1 MFQKFLKDFQNKI
14 IIIMVQIFKNR
25 RERERKM
32 RRDFLFCKKNEIR
45 KSKKGKGKIVSI
57 IFQKENISKI
67 CGISFINKFI
77 FRKKK

>member
-1 MFQKFLKDFQNKI
+1 
-14 IIIMVQIFKNR
+14 MVQIFKNR

-67 CGISFINKFI
+67 CGISFIKKFI
-77 FRKKK
+77 FRKKKMKKFHKDKAIE